1 MKRSALYVVLLLIL
15 VLVIAVLCIRIFTN
29 PQTPAPKPTQE
40 PTKDELTLP
49 PVVTEP
55 AAEITPPAVY
65 ETPTQEPVPE
75 ETEMPFETRE
85 PIESEEPEESPE
97 PELTPI
103 DASGSIRSST
113 GTGLNLV
120 ADWSATDGADG
131 NVALRVAVSAE
142 SYSFFTSELY
152 QSLELVVNG
161 ETYRENTPQIAYE
174 GSDQVLTPL
183 ADFAV
188 ELPRGTADI
197 RLTWHYKGSYSGVEI
212 TDISI
217 AALLNLS

>member
-1 MKRSALYVVLLLIL
+1 MKRSALYVVLLLVL

-29 PQTPAPKPTQE
+29 PQKPAPDPTQE

-49 PVVTEP
+49 PVATDPV
-55 AAEITPPAVY
+55 AVITPPAVN
-65 ETPTQEPVPE
+65 ETPDPEPTPE

-85 PIESEEPEESPE
+85 PLESEEPEPDAE

-120 ADWSATDGADG
+120 ADWSATDGAEG
-131 NVALRVAVSAE
+131 KVTLRVAVSTE

-161 ETYRENTPQIAYE
+161 ETYRANTPQIAYE
-174 GSDQVLTPL
+174 GSDQILTPL
-183 ADFAV
+183 ADFEL

-212 TDISI
+212 ADISI
-217 AALLNLS
+217 GALLDLS